1 MSGVGMGCWGRDGV
15 GGPVACYHLLE
26 SSPPLGSTFVLLV
39 SPDDL
44 TSFRLVRLW
53 AGECF
58 AVCVCFSALSGGA
71 LNNRTSLHTDSGTKQ
86 FKKLA
91 K

>member
-1 MSGVGMGCWGRDGV
+1 M
-15 GGPVACYHLLE
+15 ACYHVPG
-26 SSPPLGSTFVLLV
+26 SSPPLGSACVLLV
-39 SPDDL
+39 CPDDL

-71 LNNRTSLHTDSGTKQ
+71 LNKIRLHYVLILEQNCCKNKTE
-86 FKKLA
+86 LA
-91 K
+91 N

>member
-1 MSGVGMGCWGRDGV
+1 MTAVLGWVWVGDGPGVSS
-15 GGPVACYHLLE
+15 HLPA

-71 LNNRTSLHTDSGTKQ
+71 LTN
-86 FKKLA
+86 
-91 K
+91 